1 MVDVEK
7 ILKEDRLYPDYDP
20 ELQLRIVQQAVD
32 RLLTLQDE
40 SRQAISP
47 YSDEPSDEFHRLHY
61 EDVFYDF
68 CYTPVVVSQSVISLL
83 ASFLEGLFRH
93 EVEFLCTLI
102 NGKIRPGTH
111 HRCGLEQ
118 DKFWD
123 VTVRSKDGVSADK
136 ANIAIGVWQ
145 ILKSLQITDC
155 FAANFHSLTKLIFE
169 YRNFSMHNG
178 FEWSQEKRE
187 KFQLLL
193 TENQFKNFKQHF
205 SWSKSGDNL
214 WMVSINKEFIED
226 LVNFCGELPKSFD
239 DARKYLIDEIKPI
252 NFPLCQNQ

>member
-7 ILKEDRLYPDYDP
+7 ILKEDRLYPDYNP

-47 YSDEPSDEFHRLHY
+47 YSNEPSDECQRLHY
-61 EDVFYDF
+61 EDAFYDF
-68 CYTPVVVSQSVISLL
+68 CYTPVVVSQLIISLL

-102 NGKIRPGTH
+102 NGAIPPGTH
-111 HRCGLEQ
+111 HRCKLEQ

-123 VTVRSKDGVSADK
+123 VTVRSAKGKPAQER
-136 ANIAIGVWQ
+136 NIVIGIWQ
-145 ILKSLQITDC
+145 ILKSLQLTDC
-155 FAANFHSLTKLIFE
+155 FEEKFHMLTKLIFE

-187 KFQLLL
+187 KFKELL
-193 TENQFKNFKQHF
+193 TKNQFNTFEQHF
-205 SWSKSGDNL
+205 SWSKSRDNL
-214 WMVSINKEFIED
+214 WMVSIDKEFIIVLQD
-226 LVNFCGELPKSFD
+226 FCWGVAKSFEK
-239 DARKYLIDEIKPI
+239 ARNYLVTYIITTS
-252 NFPLCQNQ
+252 